1 LRLAQSCP
9 GANTNCLTEHR
20 RKNIDQQPSAT
31 ASRKFGIQMKVKMK
45 KDKVLNLR
53 IAQTDKDRIKQK
65 AKDQG
70 ISISSLVL
78 QSIRGS
84 E

>member
-1 LRLAQSCP
+1 M
-9 GANTNCLTEHR
+9 NCLIE
-20 RKNIDQQPSAT
+20 RKRKYIGQLQSAT
-31 ASRKFGIQMKVKMK
+31 VSRKFGIQMKVKMK

-78 QSIRGS
+78 QSIKVL
-84 E
+84 